1 MLVLD
6 TDVVSALIRRDRNR
20 SVALW
25 LRDREDDEMYLS
37 STTVSELIAGVMRLP
52 EGRRRSE
59 IDDGVAA
66 LVSSFSD
73 RIVDFDFAAAFLYG
87 RFVPDRF
94 AIGRPIDR
102 ADAQIA
108 ACCLATGATL
118 VTRNAKDFES
128 IPGLKMINP
137 WDLVGD

>member
-1 MLVLD
+1 MLILD

-20 SVALW
+20 AVASW
-25 LRDREDDEMYLS
+25 VRNRADEELYLS

-52 EGRRRSE
+52 DGQRRND

-66 LVSSFSD
+66 LLSSFSD
-73 RIVDFDFAAAFLYG
+73 RIVDFDFASAFLYG
-87 RFVPDRF
+87 RFVPDRI

-118 VTRNAKDFES
+118 VTRNTKDFEA
-128 IPGLKMINP
+128 IPGLTTVNP
-137 WDLVGD
+137 WNLEDD